1 MFVTL
6 KILLRTLVL
15 PPAAPLL
22 LAVLGLGLLLR
33 RRASAAAV
41 RTGWGLLLT
50 GFVSLWL
57 LATPVIAD
65 QLTRLAQRYPAL
77 DLSHPTQAQAVVI
90 ISGGDVRDWAPEYRG
105 AAVARQLLD
114 RLEYGAYVVRH
125 TGLPLLVSGTPQ
137 DVVAMQAVL
146 SRDFGVRAR
155 WVDGQSRDT
164 FDNARF
170 SAQLLKADGVRRII
184 LVTSS
189 VHEWRAVQE
198 FVAVGLAVEPAPAHV
213 WVPHRHIIEDYLP
226 DPVGIMDSADAL
238 HEILGEPMRQLLAAI
253 HLRRHD
259 S

>member
-22 LAVLGLGLLLR
+22 LAVIGLCLLLR
-33 RRASAAAV
+33 RHASVAAV
-41 RTGWGLLLT
+41 RAGWGLLLA
-50 GFVSLWL
+50 GLASLWL

-90 ISGGDVRDWAPEYRG
+90 ISGGDAREWAPEYRG
-105 AAVARQLLD
+105 AAAARQLLD
-114 RLEYGAYVVRH
+114 RLEYGAYVVRR

-155 WVDGQSRDT
+155 WADGQSRDT

-189 VHEWRAVQE
+189 VHEWRAVRE
-198 FVAVGLAVEPAPAHV
+198 FVGVGLEVEAAPAHV
-213 WVPHRHIIEDYLP
+213 WVPHPHLIEDYLP
-226 DPVGIMDSADAL
+226 DPAAILDSADAL
-238 HEILGEPMRQLLAAI
+238 HEILGEPIRQLLAVT